1 MADLTARATWSSDTT
16 ALQRDIT
23 RTEQRFDR
31 FGKKMRTTFDRA
43 GKSIDRG
50 STAILSGSRG
60 LITGAAIGMAGKKV
74 VEFDGKLARL
84 AIQANISKEE
94 MFALK
99 DELYAVGKATNQYPT
114 DLLAGI
120 DAIVQRTG
128 NFKYAVGS
136 LKDMGIVA
144 SATGASMA
152 DIGATASNLQEK
164 MGIAKDEVL
173 SIFDILSA
181 QGKVGAFTIQDMSTQ
196 FEKLLSA
203 AMRFEIKG
211 IEGMRSFGAF
221 LQIAKRGAGS
231 TEQATTSVERT
242 IADLLA
248 KHKQIRRL
256 TGFSIIDP
264 EKSKVAGRSV
274 MKDFDLVMKEIIA
287 RTEGDE
293 IKLAKIFGEVSIRA
307 VSQLAKSYIKF
318 GGFSEFDDLASKGGD
333 GAAIM
338 KDFAFWA
345 DTSAAKF
352 REFNIE
358 IKKFTENLE
367 GPIKLLT
374 KLLDLLNAHP
384 NITQGGLMALM
395 GLAGGAMA
403 IKGAKGAYGMFK
415 AIKGLI
421 PGQAAKT
428 ILDPGLYGP
437 PAKTG
442 LKALFSRGPQGLLG
456 AGKGLSWLTKGITL
470 AGAGLGTTATA
481 AAGAG
486 LTAFALT
493 AGLDKLLGYPMREER
508 EKFGAWL
515 YDATHKPPEVTNNI
529 QIQIDPDRRATVAT
543 DNMQARSILEVKR
556 GSFR

>member
-23 RTEQRFDR
+23 RTERRFDQ
-31 FGKKMRTTFDRA
+31 FGKKMRNTVDRA

-50 STAILSGSRG
+50 STALLSGSRG
-60 LITGAAIGMAGKKV
+60 LIGGAAIGMAAKKV
-74 VEFDGKLARL
+74 VEFDAKLARL
-84 AIQANISKEE
+84 AIQAGLSKKE

-99 DELYAVGKATNQYPT
+99 DELYAIGKATNQYPT

-136 LKDMGIVA
+136 LRDMGIVA

-181 QGKVGAFTIQDMSTQ
+181 QGKAGAFTIQDMSTQ

-211 IEGMRSFGAF
+211 VEGMRSFGAF

-264 EKSKVAGRSV
+264 EKSKAAGRSV
-274 MKDFDLVMKEIIA
+274 MKDFDLVMKEIIT
-287 RTEGDE
+287 RTNGDE
-293 IKLAKIFGEVSIRA
+293 IKLSKIFGGESIRA
-307 VSQLAKSYIKF
+307 ITPLAASFLKF
-318 GGFSEFDDLASKGGD
+318 GGFSEFDELASKGGD

-367 GPIKLLT
+367 GPINLLT
-374 KLLDLLNAHP
+374 WLLDKVNAHP
-384 NITQGGLMALM
+384 NITQGGLTALM
-395 GLAGGAMA
+395 GMAGGAGMW
-403 IKGAKGAYGMFK
+403 KLGKGAYN
-415 AIKGLI
+415 IYKGLR
-421 PGQAAKT
+421 GQ
-428 ILDPGLYGP
+428 
-437 PAKTG
+437 
-442 LKALFSRGPQGLLG
+442 G
-456 AGKGLSWLTKGITL
+456 AGRAAQAGMDPRVITL
-470 AGAGLGTTATA
+470 ADDLFGPGAKKGAARAFLGRGVMAAGLGTTAA
-481 AAGAG
+481 VAAGTGLAAFG
-486 LTAFALT
+486 LTT
-493 AGLDKLLGYPMREER
+493 GINKLLDDPAG
-508 EKFGAWL
+508 KFGAWL
-515 YDATHKPPEVTNNI
+515 YDATHKPPEVSTNVTVNI
-529 QIQIDPDRRATVAT
+529 DKEDRVTTIADSKNAQTTV
-543 DNMQARSILEVKR
+543 NNR
-556 GSFR
+556 GTFR